1 MHDRSV
7 QPGMP
12 DTVMLNPVQHRIDLL
27 ISRVL
32 RFGVLVA
39 AAIGAI
45 GLLLFFVRGPQP
57 GDPQTLHELLTLQS
71 GTLRT
76 SLHAIATGVLS
87 GQPDD
92 VMRLGVLV
100 LILTPTAR
108 VALTLVLFA
117 LERDFVF
124 VVIALVVLVILLL
137 GLAGLVGG

>member
-1 MHDRSV
+1 
-7 QPGMP
+7 
-12 DTVMLNPVQHRIDLL
+12 L

>member
-7 QPGMP
+7 QSGMP
-12 DTVMLNPVQHRIDLL
+12 DTATLNPVQERIDLL

-57 GDPQTLHELLTLQS
+57 SDPQTLHELLALRS

-76 SLHAIATGVLS
+76 SLQALVSGILS

-92 VMRLGVLV
+92 VMRLGLLV

-137 GLAGLVGG
+137 GLAGVVGG

>member
-57 GDPQTLHELLTLQS
+57 GDPQTLHELLTLHS
-71 GTLRT
+71 GTLKT
-76 SLHAIATGVLS
+76 SPLTILDGILN
-87 GQPDD
+87 GRPDD
-92 VMRLGVLV
+92 VMRLGLLV

-108 VALTLVLFA
+108 VALTFVLFA
-117 LERDFVF
+117 LERDLVF
-124 VVIALVVLVILLL
+124 VCIALVVLFILLL
-137 GLAGLVGG
+137 GLTGFVGA